1 MLEERTPERNRHFD
15 PLPQEISMSHFAL
28 TIIGRDRPGI
38 VSQVTEILY
47 RLGCNIA
54 DSSCS
59 ILGGQFAMIL
69 IISHPAC
76 TDRESF
82 GDAFAPLEESG
93 LSVFLRTLKPG
104 GEKHPKMEGEI
115 CMISVYGSDKPGIV
129 YRVAREL
136 GERGVNITDLN
147 TKLVGS
153 EARPVYVMMLE
164 AVLPPDLS
172 EEELADIMNGLKE
185 ELQVD
190 ISVRSIAAVEL

>member
-1 MLEERTPERNRHFD
+1 
-15 PLPQEISMSHFAL
+15 MSHFAL

-38 VSQVTEILY
+38 VSQVTEILF

-54 DSSCS
+54 DSSCT

-69 IISHPAC
+69 IISHPSVA
-76 TDRESF
+76 DQDNFGES
-82 GDAFAPLEESG
+82 FAPLEESG

-104 GEKHPKMEGEI
+104 GERHPKMEGEI
-115 CMISVYGSDKPGIV
+115 CLISVYGSDKPGIV

-136 GERGVNITDLN
+136 GERRVNITDLN

-153 EARPVYVMMLE
+153 EQRPVYVMMLE
-164 AVLPPDLS
+164 AVLPPEMS
-172 EEELADIMNGLKE
+172 EEEIADIMNGLKE

-190 ISVRSIAAVEL
+190 ISVRSITPVEL

>member
-1 MLEERTPERNRHFD
+1 M
-15 PLPQEISMSHFAL
+15 QHFAL

-47 RLGCNIA
+47 NLGCNIA

-69 IISHPAC
+69 ILAHPEY

-82 GDAFAPLEESG
+82 GDAFAALEEAE

-104 GEKHPKMEGEI
+104 GEIRPDIDGEI

-129 YRVAREL
+129 FRVSKEL
-136 GERGVNITDLN
+136 GARSVNITDLN
-147 TKLVGS
+147 TKLIGT
-153 EARPVYVMMLE
+153 EERPVYVMMLE
-164 AVLPPDLS
+164 AVLSADMSVEDL
-172 EEELADIMNGLKE
+172 EEIMDGLKD

-190 ISVRSIAAVEL
+190 ISVRPITPVEL

>member
-1 MLEERTPERNRHFD
+1 MP
-15 PLPQEISMSHFAL
+15 HFAL
-28 TIIGRDRPGI
+28 TIIGRDRTGI

-69 IISHPAC
+69 IISHPEY

-82 GDAFAPLEESG
+82 GDVFAPLEETN
-93 LSVFLRTLKPG
+93 LSVFLRTLRPG
-104 GEKHPKMEGEI
+104 GEKRPDLQGEI

-129 YRVAREL
+129 YRVAKEL
-136 GERGVNITDLN
+136 GDRRINITDLN
-147 TKLVGS
+147 TKLIGS
-153 EARPVYVMMLE
+153 ESRPVYVMMIE
-164 AVLPPDLS
+164 AVLPDHLSIEDLTQM
-172 EEELADIMNGLKE
+172 LDHLKE

-190 ISVRSIAAVEL
+190 ISVRSITPVEL

>member
-1 MLEERTPERNRHFD
+1 MH
-15 PLPQEISMSHFAL
+15 HFAL

-47 RLGCNIA
+47 NHGCNIA

-69 IISHPAC
+69 IIAHP
-76 TDRESF
+76 DYISRESF
-82 GDAFAPLEESG
+82 GDAFAPLEAAE

-104 GEKHPKMEGEI
+104 GEVHPEIAGEI

-129 YRVAREL
+129 YRVSKEL
-136 GERGVNITDLN
+136 GERRINITDLN
-147 TKLVGS
+147 TKLIGS

-164 AVLPPDLS
+164 AVLPAGMASEDL
-172 EEELADIMNGLKE
+172 EALMQGLKE

-190 ISVRSIAAVEL
+190 ISVRAITPVEL

>member
-1 MLEERTPERNRHFD
+1 
-15 PLPQEISMSHFAL
+15 MSHFAL

-38 VSQVTEILY
+38 VSQVTEILF
-47 RLGCNIA
+47 RQGFNIA

-69 IISHPAC
+69 IIAHPEHSAK
-76 TDRESF
+76 EAF
-82 GDAFAPLEESG
+82 IEAFAPLEQSG
-93 LSVFLRTLKPG
+93 LSVFVRTLKPG
-104 GEKHPKMEGEI
+104 GETRPHLEGEI

-136 GERGVNITDLN
+136 GSLNVNITDLN

-153 EARPVYVMMLE
+153 EKRPVYVMMLE
-164 AVLPPDLS
+164 AVLPGGVSS
-172 EEELADIMNGLKE
+172 EQLAEVMRRLKD

-190 ISVRSIAAVEL
+190 ISVRNITPVEL